1 MDLNVEVLEEIIR
14 DVLSTSVNLRKKLKL
29 YSFEDELLI
38 RSEKPWFV
46 KRGLDS
52 VRVDKF
58 FELIFKEAYEKNR
71 LDFSTKTV
79 SFDKTDAED
88 LGVESETKIHILE
101 FFKMIPE
108 LK

>member
-46 KRGLDS
+46 KRGLD
-52 VRVDKF
+52 
-58 FELIFKEAYEKNR
+58 
-71 LDFSTKTV
+71 
-79 SFDKTDAED
+79 
-88 LGVESETKIHILE
+88 
-101 FFKMIPE
+101 
-108 LK
+108 

>member
-46 KRGLDS
+46 TSSLNLSSKKRM
-52 VRVDKF
+52 R
-58 FELIFKEAYEKNR
+58 R
-71 LDFSTKTV
+71 TV
-79 SFDKTDAED
+79 
-88 LGVESETKIHILE
+88 
-101 FFKMIPE
+101 
-108 LK
+108 